1 MQYSYKEKQ
10 TLGDLTMSRFELAS
24 IASRYDTALS
34 RAMLRA
40 LGIDAQGRTPG
51 SVTVYR
57 DRYQGIAECMAQ
69 RFGVVL

>member
-1 MQYSYKEKQ
+1 
-10 TLGDLTMSRFELAS
+10 MSLLELAE

-40 LGIDAQGRTPG
+40 LGIAAPSRTLG
-51 SVTVYR
+51 SATAHCDPYR
-57 DRYQGIAECMAQ
+57 GLTECMAQ

>member
-1 MQYSYKEKQ
+1 
-10 TLGDLTMSRFELAS
+10 MSLLELAE

-40 LGIDAQGRTPG
+40 LGIAAPSHTPG
-51 SVTVYR
+51 SATARR